1 MKRILL
7 TSALLAA
14 FAAATLSHAADTPGS
29 NPSIRAPSVAERIAS
44 ARKALDAKE
53 HASAMREL
61 QAALRD
67 DPRNADIHNL
77 MGYTYR
83 TRAQPDLVKSIEHYQ
98 AGLRIDPKHR
108 GLHEY
113 IGQAYLMD
121 KKPAQ
126 AEVHLAE
133 IEKLC
138 GNKTCEE
145 YQELSKALVVYKAKN
160 GG

>member
-7 TSALLAA
+7 TAAVASAI
-14 FAAATLSHAADTPGS
+14 LSTGLSRAADTPGS
-29 NPSIRAPSVAERIAS
+29 NPSVRSPSVAERIAA

-53 HASAMREL
+53 HSRAMREL
-61 QAALRD
+61 QVAVRE

-77 MGYTYR
+77 LGYTYR
-83 TRAQPDLVKSIEHYQ
+83 TQPQPNLVKSIEHYQ
-98 AGLRIDPKHR
+98 TGLKIDPKHR

-121 KKPAQ
+121 KKPAE
-126 AEVHLAE
+126 AEKHLVELEA
-133 IEKLC
+133 LC

-145 YQELSKALVVYKAKN
+145 YQELSKALVAYRAKN

>member
-7 TSALLAA
+7 TSAAA
-14 FAAATLSHAADTPGS
+14 VLMATSLSWAADTPGS
-29 NPSIRAPSVAERIAS
+29 NPSVSAPTVAERLAS

-53 HASAMREL
+53 YASAMREL
-61 QAALRD
+61 NSALRD

-77 MGYTYR
+77 LGYTYR
-83 TRAQPDLVKSIEHYQ
+83 TQPQPNLIKSIDHYK

-121 KKPAQ
+121 KKPAE
-126 AEVHLAE
+126 AERHLAE
-133 IEKLC
+133 LEKLC

-145 YQELSKALVVYKAKN
+145 FQELSKSIAEYKAKT